1 MTMYYPYVSADAE
14 AVQFGIGQSD
24 RAASF
29 YHQNTKR
36 WIDFVL
42 VLLTLPVVAPL
53 IALMCLFVMLDGH
66 NPFYSQQR
74 IGRGGRVFRMWK
86 MRSMVPGASA
96 ALQTYLDS
104 NPKAQAE
111 WNATQKLRNDPR
123 ITLIGRVLRKTSLDE
138 LPQLWNVLNG
148 TMSLVGPRPMMVCQQ
163 DLYPGR
169 AYYALRPGI
178 TGLWQVSDRNDST
191 FAGRAVFDDRYSR
204 SVSFGTDL
212 RVLRQTVGVVLRAN
226 GH

>member
-1 MTMYYPYVSADAE
+1 MSMYFPDVSADAE
-14 AVQFGIGQSD
+14 AVQFGMGRSD
-24 RAASF
+24 RAAGF
-29 YHQNTKR
+29 YHQITKR
-36 WIDFVL
+36 WIDIVL
-42 VLLTLPVVAPL
+42 VLLTLPIVAPL
-53 IALMCLFVMLDGH
+53 IALMCLLVMLDGH
-66 NPFYSQQR
+66 NPFYSQRR

-86 MRSMVPGASA
+86 MRTMVPGAGA

-123 ITLIGRVLRKTSLDE
+123 ITLVGRVLRKTSLDE

-191 FAGRAVFDDRYSR
+191 FAGRAVFDDRYS
-204 SVSFGTDL
+204 STVSFGTDL
-212 RVLRQTVGVVLRAN
+212 RVLGQTVGVVLRAT